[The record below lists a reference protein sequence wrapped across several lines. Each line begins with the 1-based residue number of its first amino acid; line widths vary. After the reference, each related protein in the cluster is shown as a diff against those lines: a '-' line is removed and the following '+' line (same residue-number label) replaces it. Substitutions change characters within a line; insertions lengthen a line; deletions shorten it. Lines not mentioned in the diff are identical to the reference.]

1 MRRRAFLRCGS
12 VLLGIL
18 AGATAWSASQPARLV
33 TATGILHGTL
43 EVPAGDGPFPVA
55 LIIAG
60 SGPTDRDGNDAPLGL
75 KTDCYRLLAQYLARQ
90 GIASL
95 RYDKRGA
102 GEDALLALSES
113 SLRLQ
118 TYVSDAVAW
127 GRDLRGDARFST
139 LAVVGHSEGSLIGM
153 LAARTIPADGFVSI
167 AGAGRRASTLLL
179 TQLKPKL
186 PVGLYRI
193 AAGIVEQLA
202 GGRSV
207 AQVPKSLDALLRP
220 SVQPYLISWFRY
232 DPVREIVRLRIPVLL
247 LQGQRDLQVSAGDA
261 AALHRAYPAA
271 TLLLIPGMNHVMKD
285 VGPSLE
291 DNMDAYAKPGLPIDA
306 TLGRAVSG
314 FILHLAPT
322 RESHHDN

>member
-1 MRRRAFLRCGS
+1 MPRRAFLRCGPIL
-12 VLLGIL
+12 VGLL
-18 AGATAWSASQPARLV
+18 ASATAWSGSQPVRLV

-43 EVPAGDGPFPVA
+43 EFPAGHGPFPVA

-60 SGPTDRDGNDAPLGL
+60 SGPTDRDGNDAALGL
-75 KTDCYRLLAQYLARQ
+75 NTDCYRLLAQYLARR
-90 GIASL
+90 GVASL

-113 SLRLQ
+113 TLRLQ

-127 GRDLRGDARFST
+127 GRDLRDDPRFST

-153 LAARTIPADGFVSI
+153 LSARRIPADGLVSI
-167 AGAGRRASTLLL
+167 AGAGQRASTLLL
-179 TQLKPKL
+179 TQLKPRL
-186 PVGLYRI
+186 PIGLYRV
-193 AAGIVEQLA
+193 AEGIVEQLA
-202 GGRSV
+202 AGRAV
-207 AQVPKSLDALLRP
+207 AQVPPSLDALLRP

-261 AALHRAYPAA
+261 GALHRADPAA

-291 DNMDAYAKPGLPIDA
+291 DNMDAYAKPSLPIDA

-314 FILHLAPT
+314 FILHLAPA